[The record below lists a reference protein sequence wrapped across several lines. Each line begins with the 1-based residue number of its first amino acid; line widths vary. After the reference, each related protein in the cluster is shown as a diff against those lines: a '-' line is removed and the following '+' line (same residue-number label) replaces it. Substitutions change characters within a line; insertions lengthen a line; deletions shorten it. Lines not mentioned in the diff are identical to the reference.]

1 LPDFCLNPVDKQI
14 RIYLAGIDESPNLS
28 GQRSS
33 PGRNGNRLSRL
44 REGWLM
50 NGYLQWRL
58 QIYRPAPGSL
68 VEPEGIT
75 SDKLLH
81 KCDRNKGE
89 DQHQDAQ
96 DGNNLDDSVVLKVDD
111 EHGKH
116 P

>member
-1 LPDFCLNPVDKQI
+1 
-14 RIYLAGIDESPNLS
+14 YLAGINKSPNLS
-28 GQRSS
+28 CQRSS
-33 PGRNGNRLSRL
+33 PSRNGNRLSRL
-44 REGWLM
+44 REGRLM
-50 NGYLQWRL
+50 NGYLQYRL
-58 QIYRPAPGSL
+58 QSMGPAPDLL

-75 SDKLLH
+75 SDELLH
-81 KCDRNKGE
+81 KRDRNKRE

>member
-1 LPDFCLNPVDKQI
+1 LPDLGLNLVDKQI
-14 RIYLAGIDESPNLS
+14 RIYLAGINESPNLS
-28 GQRSS
+28 CQRSS

-44 REGWLM
+44 RKGWLM
-50 NGYLQWRL
+50 NGYLQCRL
-58 QIYRPAPGSL
+58 QSMESAPGSL

-81 KCDRNKGE
+81 KYDRNEGE